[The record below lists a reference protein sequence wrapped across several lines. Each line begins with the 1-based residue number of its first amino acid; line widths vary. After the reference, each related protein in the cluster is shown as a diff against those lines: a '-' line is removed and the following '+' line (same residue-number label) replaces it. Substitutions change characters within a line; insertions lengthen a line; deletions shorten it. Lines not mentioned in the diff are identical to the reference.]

1 MKKPFSLLWGLFL
14 LFSPAA
20 QAANFGG
27 FDDIDAIMEDNALT
41 DVTNRYSSALLSFFP
56 EQATRIGFE
65 SANESLDRRDGAR
78 DAQASRAYDIVEE
91 SLQAVNRKKLSE
103 PKKTDYDTLTG
114 LLAMSKWD
122 LERNRTAMDP
132 LLYTQAFDAVYDL
145 TLKTMNVPALQDPDL
160 AARWRTLPQVAAQ
173 AKNNLAAPAPTLAQ
187 LAMEDAYYAY
197 LSLDQV
203 TQYLMRR
210 AEDDVSRAQLRT
222 EAKASKE
229 AVRQMFEQ
237 FKQLSSQNRQQDFR
251 LGEEDYFF
259 VLKNRY
265 FIEEKPRSVQKL
277 LSKNLDSAR
286 QALQQVLEAFALP
299 ALSQDETVL
308 DGLQVP
314 GEESAEGVTVTP
326 LPSDTTENPDT
337 HPAQESETPAP
348 VQQDGREN
356 AAQAPAAVFHTLTQR
371 MIQPVKE
378 QDFLAELEKEAAG
391 LTDFFVREKVLPS
404 GEISFSIYRLP
415 QYYAYTRPYLFL
427 PPFGTQTNPTN
438 DLFLRLP
445 EGNELTR
452 QEMRNR
458 DFNRPTQKLM
468 VAGQL
473 VPGLFYRSAYNY
485 AGLSPL
491 RKMYPV
497 PTLRNGWEVYAQHL
511 AAEYSYI
518 SSDEERLYLAWADY
532 VRAAAAVTDFK
543 LQTGQFTYTEAYD
556 FLTGELGFEQEQ
568 AQNMLKQ
575 MIRRPGEAVSYIY
588 GYKALA
594 DLRNKY
600 QKKQGKNFS
609 LSDFH
614 AKVMSLGDIPP
625 GRLEEEMQYA
635 YDLEKNR
642 LKQALNSSFYMN

>member
-1 MKKPFSLLWGLFL
+1 MKKPSAILWGLLL

-20 QAANFGG
+20 QAADLGG

-65 SANESLDRRDGAR
+65 SANELLDKRDGAR
-78 DAQASRAYDIVEE
+78 DAQAARAYNIVEE
-91 SLQAVNRKKLSE
+91 SLQAVKRKNLSE

-114 LLAMSKWD
+114 LLAIGKWD
-122 LERNRTAMDP
+122 LERNRTATDP
-132 LLYTQAFDAVYDL
+132 LLYTQAFDGVYDL
-145 TLKTMNVPALQDPDL
+145 TLKTMNVPSLQDPDL
-160 AARWRTLPQVAAQ
+160 AARWQALPEVARQ
-173 AKNNLAAPAPTLAQ
+173 SQNNLTAPSPTLAQ

-286 QALQQVLEAFALP
+286 QALQQALEAFALP
-299 ALSQDETVL
+299 ALSADETVL
-308 DGLQVP
+308 DSMQVP
-314 GEESAEGVTVTP
+314 GEENAEGVTVTP
-326 LPSDTTENPDT
+326 LSADMDENTGELPAKEPEMPS
-337 HPAQESETPAP
+337 PAQQSG
-348 VQQDGREN
+348 QEN
-356 AAQAPAAVFHTLTQR
+356 AAPSLAAVFYALTQH
-371 MIQPVKE
+371 MAQPVKE
-378 QDFLAELEKEAAG
+378 QAFLAELEKEAAG
-391 LTDFFVREKVLPS
+391 LTDFFVQEKVLPA
-404 GEISFSIYRLP
+404 GEMSFSIYRLP

-427 PPFGTQTNPTN
+427 PPFGTQTNPTH
-438 DLFLRLP
+438 DFFLRLP
-445 EGNELTR
+445 DGNELTR

-485 AGLSPL
+485 AGLSPF
-491 RKMYPV
+491 RKMYSV

-543 LQTGQFTYTEAYD
+543 LQTGQFTYMQAYD
-556 FLTGELGFEQEQ
+556 FLTGELGFEQEE

-575 MIRRPGEAVSYIY
+575 IIRRPGEAVSYIY

-594 DLRNKY
+594 DLRAKY

-625 GRLEEEMQYA
+625 GRLEDEMEYA
-635 YDLEKNR
+635 YGLEKNR